1 MLQNNQQ
8 LELSPKYINLLINTV
23 NNNPSSKNVL
33 KMQIA
38 LNSLNLGD
46 NSIRED
52 GILGNET
59 RQKVKDWRA
68 EETKIREA
76 NYNARQREI
85 EREVEIGRATYE
97 AERTERLGS
106 PEYEFKEDDVF
117 DFLKDDEPNL
127 MSPKSKKDK

>member
-46 NSIRED
+46 SSIRED

-76 NYNARQREI
+76 NYNARHREI
-85 EREVEIGRATYE
+85 QREVEIGIATYE
-97 AERTERLGS
+97 AEKAERLGS

>member
-52 GILGNET
+52 GILWQSRNL
-59 RQKVKDWRA
+59 RRI
-68 EETKIREA
+68 KI
-76 NYNARQREI
+76 
-85 EREVEIGRATYE
+85 
-97 AERTERLGS
+97 
-106 PEYEFKEDDVF
+106 K
-117 DFLKDDEPNL
+117 
-127 MSPKSKKDK
+127 